1 MNRGQTPIATTWEET
16 MKYLLVGAAVAASLA
31 VPATAQEVS
40 LGRFFGACEDAGT
53 DTKTSVGEA
62 CIIQSI
68 INAASA
74 EIDGVT
80 VNTLPTDWGNFY
92 DQIKAS
98 YAGGTPPDIHV
109 MHRHRVP
116 EFAGLGAVADL
127 TDDLAGAGI
136 DVSDWAPAALDAVS
150 LDGGIYGVPM
160 DFHANLWHVNMDLME
175 AAGLVMDGKPVLPT
189 SPAELL
195 AHAQKVKDA
204 TGQDYLAADF
214 AQFPI
219 GVRLTLALMWQQGAN
234 IFDGDT
240 ATINNDAAKNAVSS
254 MTQLFDAGLANP
266 QLNYADS
273 QQAFLNGEA
282 AILVNG
288 TWVVDFYTAEAAKAE
303 VGLNNYYVAD
313 FPTLFD
319 TGATWADSHMWAIPA
334 SLKANDPAK
343 YQAALKVLAFI
354 NDHNID
360 WARTGHMAVRN
371 SVLESADYA
380 ALPHR
385 AEYAGTAAIAKD
397 TPPSE
402 KYGAIQDVL
411 NRELQAIWLTGKSA
425 DAALADAEAEVQD
438 LLDR

>member
-1 MNRGQTPIATTWEET
+1 
-16 MKYLLVGAAVAASLA
+16 MKYIVLGAALATALTTAAS
-31 VPATAQEVS
+31 AQEVT

-53 DTKTSVGEA
+53 DTSASVGEA

-74 EIDGVT
+74 EIEGVT
-80 VNTLPTDWGNFY
+80 VNTLPTDWGNYY
-92 DQIKAS
+92 DQIIAA

-109 MHRHRVP
+109 LHRHRVP
-116 EFAGLGAVADL
+116 QFAGLGALADL
-127 TDDLAGAGI
+127 SDDLAAAGI
-136 DVSDWAPAALDAVS
+136 DVNDWAPAALDAVS
-150 LDGGIYGVPM
+150 YNGGIYGVPM
-160 DFHANLWHVNMDLME
+160 DFHANLWHVNMDLMAE
-175 AAGLVMDGKPVLPT
+175 AGLVDDSGAPILPS

-195 AHAQKVKDA
+195 EHARMVQEA

-219 GVRLTLALMWQQGAN
+219 GVRLVLALMWQQGAN

-240 ATINNDAAKNAVSS
+240 ATIDNEAARNSITA
-254 MTQLFDAGLANP
+254 MTQLFDAGYANP

-288 TWVVDFYTAEAAKAE
+288 TWVVDFYTAEAANAD
-303 VGLNNYYVAD
+303 VPLANYYVAD

-319 TGATWADSHMWAIPA
+319 EGATWADSHMWAIPA
-334 SLKANDPAK
+334 SLQADEAG
-343 YQAALKVLAFI
+343 YQAALRVLAFI

-360 WARTGHMAVRN
+360 WARTGHMAVRS
-371 SVLESADYA
+371 SVLESEAYA
-380 ALPHR
+380 GLPHR
-385 AEYAGTAAIAKD
+385 AEYAGTAAIARD

-402 KYGAIQDVL
+402 NYGAIQDVL
-411 NRELQAIWLTGKSA
+411 NRELQAIWLTGKPI
-425 DAALADAEAEVQD
+425 DEALADAQAEVQD

>member
-1 MNRGQTPIATTWEET
+1 
-16 MKYLLVGAAVAASLA
+16 MKYIVLGAALATALTTAAS
-31 VPATAQEVS
+31 AQEVT

-53 DTKTSVGEA
+53 DTSASVGEA

-74 EIDGVT
+74 EIEGVT
-80 VNTLPTDWGNFY
+80 VNTLPTDWGNYY
-92 DQIKAS
+92 DQIIAA

-109 MHRHRVP
+109 LHRHRVP
-116 EFAGLGAVADL
+116 QFAGLGALADL
-127 TDDLAGAGI
+127 SDDLAAAGI
-136 DVSDWAPAALDAVS
+136 DVNDWAPAALDAVS
-150 LDGGIYGVPM
+150 YNGGIYGVPM
-160 DFHANLWHVNMDLME
+160 DFHANLWHVNMDLMAE
-175 AAGLVMDGKPVLPT
+175 AGLVDDSGAPILPS

-195 AHAQKVKDA
+195 EHARMVQEA

-219 GVRLTLALMWQQGAN
+219 GVRLVLALMWQQGAN

-240 ATINNDAAKNAVSS
+240 ATIDNEAARNSITA
-254 MTQLFDAGLANP
+254 MTQLFDAGYANP

-288 TWVVDFYTAEAAKAE
+288 TWVVDFYTAEAANAD
-303 VGLNNYYVAD
+303 VPLANYYVAD

-319 TGATWADSHMWAIPA
+319 EGATWADSHMWAVPA
-334 SLKANDPAK
+334 SLQADVAG
-343 YQAALKVLAFI
+343 YQAALQVLAFI

-360 WARTGHMAVRN
+360 WARTGHMAVRS
-371 SVLESADYA
+371 SVLESEAYA
-380 ALPHR
+380 GLPHR
-385 AEYAGTAAIAKD
+385 AEYAGTAAIARD

-402 KYGAIQDVL
+402 NYGAIQDVL
-411 NRELQAIWLTGKSA
+411 NRELQAIWLTGKPI
-425 DAALADAEAEVQD
+425 DEALADAQAEVQD

>member
-1 MNRGQTPIATTWEET
+1 
-16 MKYLLVGAAVAASLA
+16 MKHLLTGTLLACACASA
-31 VPATAQEVS
+31 ATAQDIT

-53 DTKTSVGEA
+53 DTKASVGEA

-68 INAASA
+68 INAADA
-74 EIDGVT
+74 EIVGVSIE
-80 VNTLPTDWGNFY
+80 TLPTDWGNYY
-92 DQIKAS
+92 DQIKAA
-98 YAGGTPPDIHV
+98 YAGGTPPDVHV

-116 EFAGLGAVADL
+116 EFAGLGAIAEISGDL
-127 TDDLAGAGI
+127 EAAGI
-136 DVSDWAPAALDAVS
+136 DPADWSENALAAVS
-150 LDGGIYGVPM
+150 FNGGIYGVPM
-160 DFHANLWHVNMDLME
+160 DFHANLWHVNMDIMAE
-175 AAGLVMDGKPVLPT
+175 AGLVADGKPVLPS
-189 SPAELL
+189 SPEELL
-195 AHAQKVKDA
+195 AHARQVKEA
-204 TGQDYLAADF
+204 TGKDYLAADF

-219 GVRLTLALMWQQGAN
+219 GVRLVLALMWQQEAN
-234 IFDGDT
+234 IFTEDGT
-240 ATINNDAAKNAVSS
+240 ATIDTEAARNAVTAI
-254 MTQLFDAGLANP
+254 TQLFDAGLANP

-303 VGLNNYYVAD
+303 VGLNAYYVAD

-319 TGATWADSHMWAIPA
+319 TGATWADSHMWAIP
-334 SLKANDPAK
+334 STLEGEKR
-343 YQAALKVLAFI
+343 AAAMKVLAFI

-371 SVLESADYA
+371 SVLESDAYN

-385 AEYAGTAAIAKD
+385 DEYTGTAAIAKD

-402 KYGAIQDVL
+402 RYGAIQDVL
-411 NRELQAIWLTGKSA
+411 NRELQAIWLTGKSV
-425 DAALADAEAEVQD
+425 DDALADAEIEVQD

>member
-1 MNRGQTPIATTWEET
+1 
-16 MKYLLVGAAVAASLA
+16 MKHVILSAALVAGLVAPAA
-31 VPATAQEVS
+31 AQEVS

-80 VNTLPTDWGNFY
+80 VETLPTDWGNYY
-92 DQIKAS
+92 DQIKAA
-98 YAGGTPPDIHV
+98 YAGGTPPDVHV

-127 TDDLAGAGI
+127 SADLAAAGI
-136 DVSDWAPAALDAVS
+136 DTSDWAPAALDAVS
-150 LDGGIYGVPM
+150 YNGGIYGVPM
-160 DFHANLWHVNMDLME
+160 DFHANLWHVNMDLM
-175 AAGLVMDGKPVLPT
+175 AKAGLVADGKPVLPS
-189 SPAELL
+189 SPAEMLE
-195 AHAQKVKDA
+195 HAKKVKEA
-204 TGQDYLAADF
+204 TGKDYLAADF
-214 AQFPI
+214 AQYPI

-240 ATINNDAAKNAVSS
+240 ATINNDSAKNAVTS
-254 MTQLFDAGLANP
+254 MTQLFDAGVANP

-273 QQAFLNGEA
+273 QQSFLNGEA

-288 TWVVDFYTAEAAKAE
+288 TWVVDFYTAEAAKSE
-303 VGLNNYYVAD
+303 VALNNYYVAD
-313 FPTLFD
+313 FPTLFSE
-319 TGATWADSHMWAIPA
+319 GATWADSHMWAVPA
-334 SLKANDPAK
+334 SLKSKDPSK
-343 YQAALKVLAFI
+343 YAAALKVLAFI

-360 WARTGHMAVRN
+360 WARTGHMAVRS
-371 SVLESADYA
+371 SVLNSAEYA
-380 ALPHR
+380 ALAHR
-385 AEYAGTAAIAKD
+385 GEYTGTAAIARD

-411 NRELQAIWLTGKSA
+411 NRELQAIWLTGK
-425 DAALADAEAEVQD
+425 DVTAALSDAQAEVQD